1 MHSTHNEV
9 KYVIA
14 KRFMRTLKNKIY
26 KYIISIS
33 KNVYI
38 NYFIVGREVRTP
50 LFYEDPQYITYPPPF
65 SNFVDFFFKGGEG
78 GTPTMKLNDIVNKD
92 NNKYHKTIKMNSG
105 DVNVRI

>member
-38 NYFIVGREVRTP
+38 NYFIVGRGVRTP
-50 LFYEDPQYITYPPPF
+50 LFYEDPQKNYLPAP
-65 SNFVDFFFKGGEG
+65 FFKFC
-78 GTPTMKLNDIVNKD
+78 
-92 NNKYHKTIKMNSG
+92 
-105 DVNVRI
+105 